1 MVTSGKLNGQPGSMC
16 FDWLCPPA
24 AADAEPRC
32 SAKARRAE
40 ALAELPRI
48 ERSALALS
56 GIGGLD
62 ADAIAQRLGTEPEI
76 VRRLLDHARA
86 AVRHLV

>member
-1 MVTSGKLNGQPGSMC
+1 MVMRDKISEQPGSTS
-16 FDWLCPPA
+16 FDWLNRPA
-24 AADAEPRC
+24 AAGESRR

-40 ALAELPRI
+40 ALAELPPI

-62 ADAIAQRLGTEPEI
+62 ADAIAKRLGTEPEI
-76 VRRLLDHARA
+76 VGRLLDRARA

>member
-1 MVTSGKLNGQPGSMC
+1 MVMREKTSEQAGATGL
-16 FDWLCPPA
+16 DWLSRPA
-24 AADAEPRC
+24 SADAERLR

-62 ADAIAQRLGTEPEI
+62 ADAIATRLGTEPEI
-76 VRRLLDHARA
+76 VRRLLEHARA